1 MLWMNVKAIDS
12 SSNPKSGQQTSFNSL
27 ALQTALTIAERYGR
41 DRSRRMRLYLEMPRM
56 KNPQHSG
63 SPFRFPSVSLSSFLT
78 VFFLAPFL
86 WISFSMWPT
95 SCRYHA
101 LSCGLCLFCCN
112 VTEGTHS
119 SLFEATWKCDSFT
132 YETLDWVRIFNSLQ
146 LFRCDRSPFYA
157 EWTICSSYELC
168 LIRPWT
174 NIRIKSAASFDN
186 VNCTVVDS
194 QSRHTDSQHCVYA
207 WVLMRC
213 AEKERPLPSPTPN
226 D

>member
-1 MLWMNVKAIDS
+1 MVEIGHVECVYIWKCPGWKIRNIQVVHFD
-12 SSNPKSGQQTSFNSL
+12 F
-27 ALQTALTIAERYGR
+27 
-41 DRSRRMRLYLEMPRM
+41 RLFLFL
-56 KNPQHSG
+56 HSWQY
-63 SPFRFPSVSLSSFLT
+63 
-78 VFFLAPFL
+78 FFLAPFL